1 MTMIKDYEQR
11 GVALS
16 TLALLLM
23 LPALLLVAS
32 SLKIIE
38 IGGETSSIQILAD
51 KVYYTG
57 KEISETIKLMQKSR
71 VPINDI
77 YLQGL
82 GEKYRAATGLIICIA
97 SSQVYPFWIHI
108 QPTGVY
114 HYAGS
119 KYCVVEKISPNR
131 WRYSFEDSDADTGE
145 AVDFDHDE
153 PVLLIEKINE
163 NLKITVL
170 AYNSHHSSD
179 VYYSK
184 KLLWPEVGGI
194 GAKHVGETT
203 EVEENSFGP
212 FILISIE
219 IRDPNDSARYIEN
232 VLLT

>member
-1 MTMIKDYEQR
+1 MTMKTDYGQK

-16 TLALLLM
+16 SLALLLM
-23 LPALLLVAS
+23 LPALLLAAS

-38 IGGETSSIQILAD
+38 IGGETNSIQILAD

-57 KEISETIKLMQKSR
+57 KEISETIKLMQKNR

-77 YLQGL
+77 SLQVL
-82 GEKYRAATGLIICIA
+82 AEKYRAATGLIICIT
-97 SSQVYPFWIHI
+97 SNQVYPLWIHV
-108 QPTGVY
+108 QPTGVN

-119 KYCVVEKISPNR
+119 KYCVVEKISANR
-131 WRYSFEDSDADTGE
+131 WKYSFEDSDANAGE
-145 AVDFDHDE
+145 TVDFDYNE
-153 PVLLIEKINE
+153 PELLIEKIDE

-170 AYNSHHSSD
+170 AYNSPHFSD

-184 KLLWPEVGGI
+184 ELLWSEVGGI
-194 GAKHVGETT
+194 GERHVGEST
-203 EVEENSFGP
+203 EIEENCFGS

-219 IRDPNDSARYIEN
+219 IRDPNDLVRCFEN